1 MAAAIGMLN
10 KLGIDSSNP
19 VTKRFDFMDGSAIG
33 TDEEFLDGNGIR
45 GTLSH
50 DISRVRRGN
59 RRVSGNLM
67 FQPNAVELSLLLQWI
82 FGGTPTGSGTVTYPL
97 ADTLVTRFV
106 AVDRNATNLFTYDAV
121 AVDKAVFRADQ
132 GQILQTNLDVVGKDE
147 TISGSFPSLDID
159 TANGPFIFTDLVATI
174 NSTTVSLRNI
184 EIEVSN
190 MIDRERFFNS
200 PTLVTPNKQDRMIT
214 FRTELP
220 FGDYYA
226 LYNTGPS
233 GVAVVATFTNGS
245 AVLTMTMSKVAFP
258 RKPFPAIG
266 RREGTMALD
275 GICYS
280 NGSTKEL
287 VTTLAT

>member
-10 KLGIDSSNP
+10 KLGIDSADP
-19 VTKRFDFMDGSAIG
+19 VTKRFDFMAGSNIG
-33 TDEEFLDGNGIR
+33 VEEEFLDGNGIR

-82 FGGTPTGSGTVTYPL
+82 MGGSPTGSGTVTYPL
-97 ADTLVTRFV
+97 ADTLVTRYV

-121 AVDKAVFRADQ
+121 AVDRAVFRADQ
-132 GQILQTNLDVVGKDE
+132 GQILQVNLDVVGKDE
-147 TISGSFPSLDID
+147 TISGSFPSLSID
-159 TANGPFIFTDLVATI
+159 GANGPFIFTDLVATI

-184 EIEVSN
+184 EIEINN
-190 MIDRERFFNS
+190 MIDRDRFFNS

-226 LYNTGPS
+226 LYNTGPG

-245 AVLTMTMSKVAFP
+245 AVLTMTMSKVTFP
-258 RKPFPAIG
+258 RRPLSAIARSEG
-266 RREGTMALD
+266 MMSLEGTAF
-275 GICYS
+275 S
-280 NGSTKEL
+280 NGSTREL